1 MEKQKEIPVGVI
13 VRKSPNKSPWLKWS
27 WKPVGLLP
35 GSIDQDWKLIREEAG
50 IFEYHAGSKTLELHR
65 AEVESYKA
73 AEEARIKEA
82 EMEAEVERRVAE
94 KMAEVSD
101 APTPARKSIT
111 QTDSTPET
119 PVTKA
124 NGLAD
129 WLAANLAQRG
139 N

>member
-1 MEKQKEIPVGVI
+1 MDIAKALTHIIEKLDAQDEVEEEVSEIDA
-13 VRKSPNKSPWLKWS
+13 L
-27 WKPVGLLP
+27 
-35 GSIDQDWKLIREEAG
+35 
-50 IFEYHAGSKTLELHR
+50 R

-82 EMEAEVERRVAE
+82 EMEAEVQRRVAE
-94 KMAEVSD
+94 KMAEVPD
-101 APTPARKSIT
+101 APAPARKSIT
-111 QTDSTPET
+111 QTDSTPEA